1 MSVEHFAI
9 ALGLVAQKKNVS
21 ANVVQSAVA
30 ACQGPVINAT
40 QADVVRFHDD
50 KSTYTGMHAFDHLRS
65 PSKGTGGRMSSKL
78 SPRADVAIEL
88 GVAALGVFKAFCSDG
103 AKDLDGRSFT
113 KLCKDSHLLDL
124 HFTATD
130 ADLVFA
136 TAVPHGQRRMSDE
149 HFAIALGLVAQKKNV
164 SADVVQSAVAACRG
178 PVINATQADVV
189 RFHDDKS
196 TYTGMH
202 AIDHQRSPSKG
213 TGGRQSSKLSCSS
226 NGFSADVAIELNAAV
241 RGVFAAFCQ
250 TGSRRPSISSR
261 LGTPLKEVANET
273 VVKSSCG
280 DSVPEPASHSTRI
293 EATNGH
299 EASDDAGLDSA
310 HVGSGFRA
318 VRKIRRSQSNVD
330 ITGPVLLGTKANF
343 VQFLDD
349 KHTYTGT
356 HVHGG
361 PVSVAVC

>member
-1 MSVEHFAI
+1 
-9 ALGLVAQKKNVS
+9 
-21 ANVVQSAVA
+21 
-30 ACQGPVINAT
+30 
-40 QADVVRFHDD
+40 
-50 KSTYTGMHAFDHLRS
+50 
-65 PSKGTGGRMSSKL
+65 
-78 SPRADVAIEL
+78 
-88 GVAALGVFKAFCSDG
+88 
-103 AKDLDGRSFT
+103 
-113 KLCKDSHLLDL
+113 
-124 HFTATD
+124 
-130 ADLVFA
+130 
-136 TAVPHGQRRMSDE
+136 
-149 HFAIALGLVAQKKNV
+149 LGLVAQKKNV

-213 TGGRQSSKLSCSS
+213 TGARQSSKLSCSS

-241 RGVFAAFCQ
+241 KGVFAAFCQ

-280 DSVPEPASHSTRI
+280 DSVPEPASNSTRI